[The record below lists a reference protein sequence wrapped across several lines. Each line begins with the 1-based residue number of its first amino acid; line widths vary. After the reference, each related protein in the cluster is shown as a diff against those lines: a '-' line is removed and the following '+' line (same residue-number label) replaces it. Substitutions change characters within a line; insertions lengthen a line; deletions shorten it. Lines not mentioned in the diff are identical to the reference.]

1 MRTNNLIAAFSYTHS
16 STLSVPFKSYCM
28 NVYGSQ
34 LWSYNDYNEHLK
46 DFTWHGEK
54 LFEGFGVL
62 IKGHIIYLFMHNNNC
77 LPISLQLGK
86 RCIKFIWNLI
96 NSPFAVH
103 KSVINGSFC
112 NKGSTISENIR
123 YFMYKY
129 DINMYDWG
137 KPLNIVMKKV
147 YAYGSLY
154 IQMLI
159 INVMQMP
166 LSIYAK
172 IETIKDSFLL
182 YYIDYVTN
190 LYYVVLLR
198 VLI

>member
-16 STLSVPFKSYCM
+16 STLSVLFKSYCM

-34 LWSYNDYNEHLK
+34 LWSYNDFRAL
-46 DFTWHGEK
+46 EK
-54 LFEGFGVL
+54 FYMARRKTIRRIWRIDKRTHNLL
-62 IKGHIIYLFMHNNNC
+62 IRAINNC

-96 NSPFAVH
+96 NSPFVVH
-103 KSVINGSFC
+103 KSVINGSFY

-147 YAYGSLY
+147 YAYDSLY

-159 INVMQMP
+159 FNVMQMP

-172 IETIKDSFLL
+172 IETIKDSFFL
-182 YYIDYVTN
+182 YYIDNVTN

>member
-1 MRTNNLIAAFSYTHS
+1 MSMVLN
-16 STLSVPFKSYCM
+16 
-28 NVYGSQ
+28 YGVIMI
-34 LWSYNDYNEHLK
+34 LEHLK

-62 IKGHIIYLFMHNNNC
+62 IKGHIIYLFMHSNNC